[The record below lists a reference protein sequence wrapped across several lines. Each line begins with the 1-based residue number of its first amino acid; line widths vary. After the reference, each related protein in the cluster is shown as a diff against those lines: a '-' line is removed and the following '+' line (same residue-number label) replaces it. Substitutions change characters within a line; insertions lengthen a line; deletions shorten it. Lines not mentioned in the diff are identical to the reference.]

1 MPDDPIVAIACSV
14 LRLELQALREQGLIN
29 FPIRFLDSRLHMDPE
44 ELHAQMARSI
54 QEERRRGCRVLLIY
68 GDCHAHMVDLAAD
81 RYVVRVGAIN
91 CGEMLLGKQRYK
103 ALLKSG
109 AFLLSPE
116 WTCRWR
122 DILLRFPGLDS
133 DSAGEMIREIHSRF
147 VYLNTLTCPVP
158 QEALKQCGDF
168 FLLPYEIEEVSLDL
182 LLAVIQEAL
191 ARFDREGKS

>member
-14 LRLELQALREQGLIN
+14 LRLELETLREQGLIN

-81 RYVVRVGAIN
+81 RCVVRVGAIN

-122 DILLRFPGLDS
+122 DVLLRFPGLDS
-133 DSAGEMIREIHSRF
+133 DSAGEMIREMHSRF

-158 QEALKQCGDF
+158 HEALKQCADF

-191 ARFDREGKS
+191 ARFDSEGKA